1 MSPIT
6 ANRTEPSFRGRV
18 SVRVTGAWAA
28 EAAPEGAGGAG
39 QRASQRTTTRRLI
52 VAWLKGVT

>member
-28 EAAPEGAGGAG
+28 VASPRGAVGAGH
-39 QRASQRTTTRRLI
+39 RASQKTTRRRLI
-52 VAWLKGVT
+52 VAWLMGVT